1 MNRSFSITAAAAGV
15 AIAVLCGSA
24 QAADIPVKGP
34 LLAPANA
41 YNWNGCY
48 AGLQGGA
55 GWATSTQTPTA
66 RNLDPK
72 GYFAGGQLGCNWHFS
87 PTLVLGLEIDAAG
100 ANISEIRSFT
110 GGGAP
115 TIELRINSIV
125 TARARL
131 GHTWGNSLLYLT
143 AGGAWVNVER
153 FTRVGATSGTASAT
167 HSGWVLGLGIE
178 HAFSSRW
185 SGKIEYL
192 YHDLGSAT
200 YVYSFGPFDPT
211 VSLKLSTL
219 KFGVNYKF

>member
-1 MNRSFSITAAAAGV
+1 MNRSFSFTAAAAGV
-15 AIAVLCGSA
+15 AVAVLFGSA

-34 LLAPANA
+34 LLAQAPAS
-41 YNWNGCY
+41 NWNGCY

-55 GWATSTQTPTA
+55 GWATANQTPTG

-72 GYFAGGQLGCNWHFS
+72 GYLAGGQLGCNWHFS
-87 PTLVLGLEIDAAG
+87 PTLVLGVEIDAAG
-100 ANISEIRSFT
+100 ANISETRAFT

-115 TIELRINSIV
+115 TIEERIKSIV
-125 TARARL
+125 TLRARL
-131 GHTWGNSLLYLT
+131 GHTMGNSLLYVT
-143 AGGAWVNVER
+143 AGGAWVSADR

-167 HSGWVLGLGIE
+167 HTGWVIGLGIE

-192 YHDLGSAT
+192 YHDLGSQT
-200 YVYSFGPFDPT
+200 YIYNFGINPT
-211 VSLKLSTL
+211 VAVKLSTL